1 MKKTEIITKL
11 ESDKSDTDYI
21 FRTKSE
27 DDAFL
32 ENHKRS
38 VIEEELPKK
47 VQEIHTRY
55 DDDMFELF
63 GVRKKSDQK
72 TYNFLKEQYGKLKK
86 DAEKVADLETQIIEL
101 KKNKPDDA
109 KLQEITD
116 LTKEIKRLKTV
127 HEEEIQSVARKNVD
141 ASTMADLKVA
151 RAGLK
156 FKPGIPEDVIDS
168 YMNNIMNELIIN
180 SEQRDGKTAFLDVDK
195 KALRNPATMAPY
207 TARELLFEK
216 AKNIIDTGHQ
226 QNGPGLPP
234 DRGSSPG
241 QVPVSKDKDGKFVFT
256 FTLPEGIKSQQ
267 KLGKWLTEEMG
278 LKSTT
283 PEYRAAYKEF
293 GSNLPIVEPKSR

>member
-11 ESDKSDTDYI
+11 ESEKSDTDYI

-47 VQEIHTRY
+47 VNEIHTRY

-86 DAEKVADLETQIIEL
+86 DAEKVADLETQITEL

-109 KLQEITD
+109 KLQEIAD
-116 LTKEIKRLKTV
+116 LQKEIRRLKTA

-168 YMNNIMNELIIN
+168 YMSNIMNELIKN
-180 SEQRDGKTAFLDVDK
+180 SEQRDGKTVFLDVDK
-195 KALRNPATMAPY
+195 KALRNTATMAPY
-207 TARELLFEK
+207 TAKELLMEK
-216 AKNIIDTGHQ
+216 AKNIIDIGHQ
-226 QNGPGLPP
+226 QTGLGITQTSTLPNNM
-234 DRGSSPG
+234 
-241 QVPVSKDKDGKFVFT
+241 PVSKDKDGKYAFT